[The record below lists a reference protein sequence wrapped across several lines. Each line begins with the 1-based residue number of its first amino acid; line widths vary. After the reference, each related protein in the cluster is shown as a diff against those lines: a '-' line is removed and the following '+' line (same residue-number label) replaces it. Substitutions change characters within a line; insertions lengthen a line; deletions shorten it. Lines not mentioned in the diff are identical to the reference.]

1 MTSRKD
7 AEKEF
12 RKRFIAEVAYRLF
25 ADRSFETVTV
35 EDIARAAEF
44 GKGTLYQYFESKEEI
59 VAYVIQRGISELCQ
73 RIEAE
78 CLQETDLYVALNRL
92 IELQYEFHATYGR
105 LFLSLLR
112 RNLDGLLTSQYFEDV
127 KKRYEAK
134 TQLTAKVLE
143 RGIDSGVFVS
153 AESYRLAR
161 AVESVVKGFVV
172 EGFERKQQKP
182 TASDIGLIKQ
192 VLLNGIIKRRGE
204 NDNG

>member
-73 RIEAE
+73 RIEVE
-78 CLQETDLYVALNRL
+78 CLHEPDLHVALDRL